1 MRISSRKINLLSL
14 ILLLITASLK
24 NQIAYG
30 ADSYNLDTGIL
41 NIPLVAV
48 ADKFYE
54 DVNVT
59 LNSVVRD
66 NESIPKNGFDIY
78 DLTNQELKIPYVQ
91 VGEDVYRN
99 IVVKIEKLI
108 SFKNELPSLESL
120 SFSAEIRP
128 AQIST
133 FVPKSDLWTQGLFS
147 HYTDLNNDGS
157 EDIIIIDSKSY
168 EIRIFVN
175 TDFGMFSEIQIA
187 GDQMKSC
194 SEPAY
199 ATSDFNGDDLI
210 DIIIF
215 CKGFRGRPDPGQF
228 TGEKP
233 VYLVN
238 IGEGGFKFDSSLSDS
253 YSAIEENPKEYAL
266 GHQQKESI
274 ISAKNISVADI
285 DNDGDI
291 DLWVESKGG
300 LNVSSH
306 FLINGGDGHFKI
318 ETYDKRMDWKTYSGE
333 DGACNRFLSS
343 EFLDINGDG
352 YQDLIL
358 GQLRNSDI
366 ECQNLLESKLL
377 LNDGTGNFYY
387 AGRLPHP
394 NFNDGFTGVQDIGI
408 GNFDNNEFRDLILLH
423 VREGSAPED
432 KKYQAF
438 YIQALRNNGNNE
450 FSDITDSLFSELE
463 KYSVI
468 NPDYPARLRLVDYD
482 KDGYLDIALNWFG
495 KITESKPP
503 LFLFDSSLRQFRPVD
518 FSNILK
524 SDEYFGSAM
533 QPVVNELEE
542 ANGFMYIRPWNE
554 SDSLMLYLPISIYG
568 SNTN

>member
-233 VYLVN
+233 V
-238 IGEGGFKFDSSLSDS
+238 
-253 YSAIEENPKEYAL
+253 
-266 GHQQKESI
+266 
-274 ISAKNISVADI
+274 
-285 DNDGDI
+285 
-291 DLWVESKGG
+291 
-300 LNVSSH
+300 
-306 FLINGGDGHFKI
+306 
-318 ETYDKRMDWKTYSGE
+318 
-333 DGACNRFLSS
+333 
-343 EFLDINGDG
+343 
-352 YQDLIL
+352 
-358 GQLRNSDI
+358 
-366 ECQNLLESKLL
+366 
-377 LNDGTGNFYY
+377 
-387 AGRLPHP
+387 
-394 NFNDGFTGVQDIGI
+394 
-408 GNFDNNEFRDLILLH
+408 
-423 VREGSAPED
+423 
-432 KKYQAF
+432 
-438 YIQALRNNGNNE
+438 
-450 FSDITDSLFSELE
+450 
-463 KYSVI
+463 
-468 NPDYPARLRLVDYD
+468 
-482 KDGYLDIALNWFG
+482 
-495 KITESKPP
+495 
-503 LFLFDSSLRQFRPVD
+503 
-518 FSNILK
+518 
-524 SDEYFGSAM
+524 
-533 QPVVNELEE
+533 
-542 ANGFMYIRPWNE
+542 
-554 SDSLMLYLPISIYG
+554 
-568 SNTN
+568 